1 MTTRPPKS
9 LLLRQLA
16 FGLAA
21 GVLGAAANRMG
32 VWTFGCDLACPGCGS
47 EQTWG
52 ESSLSDAHW
61 VPLDTL
67 LRLAAE
73 RDPGGLVI
81 SGGEPTQQHETS
93 TALARGFKSLFPQR
107 EVVLYS
113 GLRFAPLLARFP
125 ALVAA
130 VDVVVSG
137 PYVQT
142 LPANPLAGSANQE
155 VHILSPLAEE
165 LFKDWPTWPAHRL
178 QVASQIAAGG
188 DTEIVTVGIPHTKR
202 LAQAAERLARPVQK
216 MSFHPPAKRTP

>member
-1 MTTRPPKS
+1 MTMRPPNS

-47 EQTWG
+47 VHTWH
-52 ESSLSDAHW
+52 ESSASDAHW
-61 VPLDTL
+61 VPVDTL

-73 RDPGGLVI
+73 RDPGGLLL
-81 SGGEPTQQHETS
+81 SGGEPSSQAVPT
-93 TALARGFKSLFPQR
+93 TALASGFKSLFPQR

-113 GLRFAPLLARFP
+113 GLRFAPLQARFP

-142 LPANPLAGSANQE
+142 LPANSLAGSSNQE
-155 VHILSPLAEE
+155 VHLLTPLAEK
-165 LFKDWPTWPAHRL
+165 LFKDWPTWPAHSL
-178 QVASQIAAGG
+178 QVASQIAVGG